1 MHILIKKKG
10 AKSVSKKPWTIRT
23 VIGEDITYLT
33 QGAAQYCGLEIE
45 LNLPIKQ
52 QQAVNFL
59 RAVVSYCQYLEKP
72 VIPDIKNKEI
82 FGVPVMFKKML
93 SLADTEKVVYR
104 LIFPDDKG
112 LFPDDRKCH
121 PTFKRQFVINSKKL
135 S

>member
-1 MHILIKKKG
+1 MSKKK
-10 AKSVSKKPWTIRT
+10 AWTIRT

-33 QGAAQYCGLEIE
+33 KGAAQYCGLEVE

-52 QQAVNFL
+52 QQAVDFL

-72 VIPDIKNKEI
+72 IIPDTKVKEI
-82 FGVPVMFKKML
+82 FGVPVMFKKMC
-93 SLADTEKVVYR
+93 SLVETSKTVYR
-104 LIFPDDKG
+104 LVFPDDKG

-121 PTFKRQFVINSKKL
+121 PTFKRQLVINSEKL